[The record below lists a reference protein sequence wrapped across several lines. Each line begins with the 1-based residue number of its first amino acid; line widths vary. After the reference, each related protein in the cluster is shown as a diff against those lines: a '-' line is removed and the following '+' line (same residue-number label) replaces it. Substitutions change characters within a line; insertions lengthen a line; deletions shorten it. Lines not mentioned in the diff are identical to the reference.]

1 MWPTRRRHWYYWYP
15 PAEPHGLV
23 LIGSDPSPS
32 MRHHYSVP
40 SESVLAGKISTA
52 CCSCCQWECRRQ
64 IPRQLLP
71 VGLMVS
77 SFIFSLARKVR
88 AGPSTNSAKA
98 TQINLSTLA
107 SERVESSRVE
117 SEQASDQP
125 RKSSLA
131 CLHNNNAGKRYLDLG
146 TGSILVLASSTT
158 SRHACCTMLHVRTT
172 YTYLGTCSSY

>member
-1 MWPTRRRHWYYWYP
+1 MGWYRNPPRHKSWWVWLWPTRRRHWYYWYP

-88 AGPSTNSAKA
+88 AGPSTNKCKGDSNKS
-98 TQINLSTLA
+98 LYSRERA
-107 SERVESSRVE
+107 SRVESSRVRT
-117 SEQASDQP
+117 S
-125 RKSSLA
+125 
-131 CLHNNNAGKRYLDLG
+131 KR
-146 TGSILVLASSTT
+146 STT
-158 SRHACCTMLHVRTT
+158 QVLSCLFAQQQRRKEVP
-172 YTYLGTCSSY
+172 